1 MSKSS
6 EPRMPINTHDRSVVE
21 PVRTRQL
28 AVKTITKKCPA
39 EAPASYG
46 QDAPRKAKM
55 RKVASPDPPAP
66 VPAPRIVQSGKVQEI
81 LEAMEKLTKHTVNI
95 RAAVS
100 SIEDVNADVEN
111 LLHNVKQ
118 LDEEVESIKTELG
131 VVSNDVTNMADDLKR
146 TKLEVA
152 KVKELVEHIDAQL
165 EQERELRH
173 MHQREEQGRSKLIA
187 DQLQTLIAVFCT
199 PNAEME

>member
-6 EPRMPINTHDRSVVE
+6 EPRMPINTRDRSVVK

-28 AVKTITKKCPA
+28 ATKTITKKCPA
-39 EAPASYG
+39 EAPTSHG
-46 QDAPRKAKM
+46 QDAHRKAKM

-66 VPAPRIVQSGKVQEI
+66 IPAPWIVQSGKVQEI
-81 LEAMEKLTKHTVNI
+81 LEAMEKLTKHTMNI

-118 LDEEVESIKTELG
+118 LDEEIESIKTELR
-131 VVSNDVTNMADDLKR
+131 VVSNDVANMADDLKR

-152 KVKELVEHIDAQL
+152 KVKELVEHVDAQL
-165 EQERELRH
+165 EQEQELRH
-173 MHQREEQGRSKLIA
+173 MHQREEQGCSKLIA

-199 PNAEME
+199 LNTETE